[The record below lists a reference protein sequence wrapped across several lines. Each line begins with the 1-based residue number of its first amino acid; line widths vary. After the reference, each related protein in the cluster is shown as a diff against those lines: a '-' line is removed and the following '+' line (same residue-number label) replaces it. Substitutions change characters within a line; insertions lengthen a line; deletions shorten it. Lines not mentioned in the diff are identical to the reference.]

1 MVGVG
6 VGLPGGLA
14 GLTTVIT
21 ALTVSVGLTLTG
33 WLVGLVCGVVLA
45 ACVRLGL
52 GRSGTTTL
60 GPADLVTLVRAT
72 LGCGVAALVA
82 DSFQTQPAVAAI
94 VVVST
99 LALVLDVVDG
109 WVARRTRTSTAFGA
123 RFDGEVDA
131 FLILVLSVYVS
142 RSAGA
147 WVLALGLA
155 RYVFAAAGWA
165 WAWMRRPLPDRYW
178 RKVTAAV
185 QGVVL
190 TVAAAEVVAPR
201 AMTAVLLVALLL
213 LAESFGR
220 DVLWLWRR
228 RRLVSA
234 GERTAPAQVEEP
246 SSLPERV
253 R

>member
-1 MVGVG
+1 MVGIR
-6 VGLPGGLA
+6 VGLTGALA
-14 GLTTVIT
+14 ALTTLIVAIS
-21 ALTVSVGLTLTG
+21 ASVGLTLSG
-33 WLVGLVCGVVLA
+33 WLVGLLCGVVLS
-45 ACVRLGL
+45 ACVGLGL
-52 GRSGTTTL
+52 GRCGSSML

-72 LGCGVAALVA
+72 LACGVAALVA
-82 DSFQTQPAVAAI
+82 DAFLTQPAVAAI
-94 VVVST
+94 VVLST

-142 RSAGA
+142 GSAGA

-155 RYVFAAAGWA
+155 RYLFAVAGWV
-165 WAWMRRPLPDRYW
+165 WAWMRRPLPYRYW

-190 TVAAAEVVAPR
+190 TVAAAEVVAPW

-213 LAESFGR
+213 LTESFGR
-220 DVLWLWRR
+220 DTLWLWNR

-234 GERTAPAQVEEP
+234 GQRAAPARVEEP
-246 SSLPERV
+246 GSIPERV

>member
-1 MVGVG
+1 MVGIG
-6 VGLPGGLA
+6 VGLAGALA
-14 GLTTVIT
+14 
-21 ALTVSVGLTLTG
+21 ALATLLVVLAASVGLTLPG
-33 WLVGLVCGVVLA
+33 WLVGLLCGVVLA

-52 GRSGTTTL
+52 GRSGSTTL

-72 LGCGVAALVA
+72 LACGVAALVA
-82 DSFQTQPAVAAI
+82 DSFLTQPAVAA
-94 VVVST
+94 VVVLST

-147 WVLALGLA
+147 WVLGLGLA
-155 RYVFAAAGWA
+155 RYVFAVAGWT

-178 RKVTAAV
+178 RKVTAAF

-190 TVAAAEVVAPR
+190 TVAAAGVVAPW
-201 AMTAVLLVALLL
+201 AMTAVLLFAVLL

-220 DVLWLWRR
+220 DVLWLWTR

-234 GERTAPAQVEEP
+234 GERTAPGEVEEP
-246 SSLPERV
+246 GSLPARV

>member
-1 MVGVG
+1 MVGIR
-6 VGLPGGLA
+6 VGLTGALA
-14 GLTTVIT
+14 ALTTLIVAI
-21 ALTVSVGLTLTG
+21 AASVGLTVSG
-33 WLVGLVCGVVLA
+33 WLAGMLCGVVLA
-45 ACVRLGL
+45 ACVHLGL
-52 GRSGTTTL
+52 GRTGSTTL
-60 GPADLVTLVRAT
+60 GPADLVTMVRAT
-72 LGCGVAALVA
+72 LACGVAALVA

-94 VVVST
+94 VVLST

-147 WVLALGLA
+147 WVLAIGLA
-155 RYVFAAAGWA
+155 RYVFAVAGWA
-165 WAWMRRPLPDRYW
+165 WPWMRRPLPDRYW

-190 TVAAAEVVAPR
+190 TVAAAEVVAPWVM
-201 AMTAVLLVALLL
+201 AAVLLVALLL

-220 DVLWLWRR
+220 DVLWLWSR

-234 GERTAPAQVEEP
+234 GDRTAPAQVEEP
-246 SSLPERV
+246 GSLPERV

>member
-1 MVGVG
+1 MVGIG
-6 VGLPGGLA
+6 VGLAGALA
-14 GLTTVIT
+14 
-21 ALTVSVGLTLTG
+21 ALATLLVVLAASVGLTLPG
-33 WLVGLVCGVVLA
+33 WLVGLLCGVVLA

-52 GRSGTTTL
+52 GRSGSTTL
-60 GPADLVTLVRAT
+60 GPADLVTLARAT
-72 LGCGVAALVA
+72 LACGVAALVA
-82 DSFQTQPAVAAI
+82 ESFLTQAAVAA
-94 VVVST
+94 VVVLST

-109 WVARRTRTSTAFGA
+109 WVARRTRTATAFGA

-155 RYVFAAAGWA
+155 RYVFAVAGWT

-178 RKVTAAV
+178 RKVTAAF

-190 TVAAAEVVAPR
+190 TVTAAGVVAPW
-201 AMTAVLLVALLL
+201 AMTAVLLFAALL

-220 DVLWLWRR
+220 DVLWLWTR

-234 GERTAPAQVEEP
+234 GERSTPAQVEEP
-246 SSLPERV
+246 GSLPERV

>member
-1 MVGVG
+1 MVGIRV
-6 VGLPGGLA
+6 GLA
-14 GLTTVIT
+14 G
-21 ALTVSVGLTLTG
+21 ALAALATLLVVLAASVGLTLPG
-33 WLVGLVCGVVLA
+33 WLVGLLCGVVLA

-52 GRSGTTTL
+52 GRSGSTTL
-60 GPADLVTLVRAT
+60 GPADLVTLARAT
-72 LGCGVAALVA
+72 LACGVAALVA
-82 DSFQTQPAVAAI
+82 DSFLTQPAVAA
-94 VVVST
+94 VVVLST

-155 RYVFAAAGWA
+155 RYVFAVAGWT

-178 RKVTAAV
+178 RKVTAAF

-190 TVAAAEVVAPR
+190 TVAAADVVAPW
-201 AMTAVLLVALLL
+201 AMTAVLLFAVLL

-220 DVLWLWRR
+220 DVLWLWTR

-234 GERTAPAQVEEP
+234 GERTAPGQVEE
-246 SSLPERV
+246 SGSLPARV

>member
-1 MVGVG
+1 MVGIR
-6 VGLPGGLA
+6 VGLTGALA
-14 GLTTVIT
+14 ALTTLIVAI
-21 ALTVSVGLTLTG
+21 AASVGLTLSG
-33 WLVGLVCGVVLA
+33 WLVGLLCGVVLA
-45 ACVRLGL
+45 AFVRLGL
-52 GRSGTTTL
+52 GRSGTTLL

-72 LGCGVAALVA
+72 LACGVAALVA
-82 DSFQTQPAVAAI
+82 DSFLTQPAVAAI
-94 VVVST
+94 VVLST

-123 RFDGEVDA
+123 RFDGEADA

-155 RYVFAAAGWA
+155 RYLFAVAGWV
-165 WAWMRRPLPDRYW
+165 WAWMRRPLPERYW

-190 TVAAAEVVAPR
+190 TVAAAEVIAPW
-201 AMTAVLLVALLL
+201 AMTAVLVVALLL
-213 LAESFGR
+213 LTESFGR
-220 DVLWLWRR
+220 DTHWLWSR

-234 GERTAPAQVEEP
+234 GQRTAPVQVEE
-246 SSLPERV
+246 SGSIPERV

>member
-1 MVGVG
+1 MVGIR
-6 VGLPGGLA
+6 VGLTGALA
-14 GLTTVIT
+14 ALTTLIV
-21 ALTVSVGLTLTG
+21 ALAVSVGLTLPG
-33 WLVGLVCGVVLA
+33 WLVGLLCGVVLA

-52 GRSGTTTL
+52 GRTGSTML
-60 GPADLVTLVRAT
+60 GPADLVTMVRAT
-72 LGCGVAALVA
+72 LACGVAALVA
-82 DSFQTQPAVAAI
+82 DSFQAQPAVAAI
-94 VVVST
+94 VVCST

-142 RSAGA
+142 QSAGA
-147 WVLALGLA
+147 WVLAPGLA
-155 RYVFAAAGWA
+155 RYVFAVAGSA
-165 WAWMRRPLPDRYW
+165 WAWMRRPLPNRYW

-190 TVAAAEVVAPR
+190 TVAAAEVVAPW

-220 DVLWLWRR
+220 DVLWLWSR

-234 GERTAPAQVEEP
+234 GERAVPARVEERD
-246 SSLPERV
+246 SLAERV

>member
-1 MVGVG
+1 MVGIR
-6 VGLPGGLA
+6 VGLTGALA
-14 GLTTVIT
+14 ALTTLIVAIT
-21 ALTVSVGLTLTG
+21 ASVGLTLSG
-33 WLVGLVCGVVLA
+33 WLVGLLCGVVLA
-45 ACVRLGL
+45 AFVRLGL
-52 GRSGTTTL
+52 GRSGTTLL

-72 LGCGVAALVA
+72 LACGVAALVA
-82 DSFQTQPAVAAI
+82 DSFLTQPAVPAI
-94 VVVST
+94 VVLST

-155 RYVFAAAGWA
+155 RYLFAVAGWV
-165 WAWMRRPLPDRYW
+165 WAWMRRPLPERYW

-190 TVAAAEVVAPR
+190 TVAAAEVIAPW
-201 AMTAVLLVALLL
+201 AMTAVLVVALLL
-213 LAESFGR
+213 LTESFGR
-220 DVLWLWRR
+220 DTLWLWSRR
-228 RRLVSA
+228 LLVSA
-234 GERTAPAQVEEP
+234 GQRTAPVQVEE
-246 SSLPERV
+246 SGSIPERV

>member
-1 MVGVG
+1 MVGIRV
-6 VGLPGGLA
+6 GLA
-14 GLTTVIT
+14 G
-21 ALTVSVGLTLTG
+21 ALAALATLLVVLAASVGLTLPG
-33 WLVGLVCGVVLA
+33 WLVGLLCGVVLA

-52 GRSGTTTL
+52 GRSGSTTL

-72 LGCGVAALVA
+72 LACGVAALVA
-82 DSFQTQPAVAAI
+82 DSFLTQPAVAA
-94 VVVST
+94 VVVLST

-147 WVLALGLA
+147 WVLGLGLA
-155 RYVFAAAGWA
+155 RYVFAVAGWT

-178 RKVTAAV
+178 RKVTAAF

-190 TVAAAEVVAPR
+190 TVAAAGVVAPW
-201 AMTAVLLVALLL
+201 AMTAVLLFAVLL

-220 DVLWLWRR
+220 DVLWLWTR

-234 GERTAPAQVEEP
+234 GERTAPGQVEEP
-246 SSLPERV
+246 GSLPARV

>member
-1 MVGVG
+1 M
-6 VGLPGGLA
+6 
-14 GLTTVIT
+14 
-21 ALTVSVGLTLTG
+21 
-33 WLVGLVCGVVLA
+33 
-45 ACVRLGL
+45 
-52 GRSGTTTL
+52 
-60 GPADLVTLVRAT
+60 
-72 LGCGVAALVA
+72 AALVA
-82 DSFQTQPAVAAI
+82 DSFLTQPAVAAI
-94 VVVST
+94 VVLST

-142 RSAGA
+142 HSAGA
-147 WVLALGLA
+147 WVLAIGLA
-155 RYVFAAAGWA
+155 RYAFAVAGWV
-165 WAWMRRPLPDRYW
+165 WAWMRRPLPYRYW

-190 TVAAAEVVAPR
+190 TVAAAEVVAPW
-201 AMTAVLLVALLL
+201 AMTAALLVALLL

-220 DVLWLWRR
+220 DVLWLWNR

-234 GERTAPAQVEEP
+234 GERTAPARVEEP
-246 SSLPERV
+246 GSMPERV

>member
-1 MVGVG
+1 MVGIRV
-6 VGLPGGLA
+6 GLA
-14 GLTTVIT
+14 G
-21 ALTVSVGLTLTG
+21 ALAALATLLVVLAASVGLTLPG
-33 WLVGLVCGVVLA
+33 WLVGLLCGVVLA

-52 GRSGTTTL
+52 GRSGSTTL
-60 GPADLVTLVRAT
+60 GPADLVTLARAT
-72 LGCGVAALVA
+72 LACGVAALVA
-82 DSFQTQPAVAAI
+82 DSFLTQPAVAA
-94 VVVST
+94 VVVLST

-155 RYVFAAAGWA
+155 RYVFAVAGWT

-178 RKVTAAV
+178 RKVTAAF

-190 TVAAAEVVAPR
+190 TVAAADVVAPW
-201 AMTAVLLVALLL
+201 AMTAVLLFAVLL

-220 DVLWLWRR
+220 DVLWLWTR

-234 GERTAPAQVEEP
+234 GERTAPGQVEEP
-246 SSLPERV
+246 GSLPARV

>member
-1 MVGVG
+1 MVGIG
-6 VGLPGGLA
+6 VGLAGALA
-14 GLTTVIT
+14 
-21 ALTVSVGLTLTG
+21 ALATLLVVLAASVGLTLPG
-33 WLVGLVCGVVLA
+33 WLVGLLCGVVLA

-52 GRSGTTTL
+52 RRSGSTTL

-72 LGCGVAALVA
+72 LACGVAALVA
-82 DSFQTQPAVAAI
+82 DSFLTQPAVAA
-94 VVVST
+94 VVVLST

-147 WVLALGLA
+147 WVLGLGLA
-155 RYVFAAAGWA
+155 RYVFAVAGWT

-178 RKVTAAV
+178 RKVTAAF

-190 TVAAAEVVAPR
+190 TVAAAGVVAPW
-201 AMTAVLLVALLL
+201 AMTAVLLFAVLL

-220 DVLWLWRR
+220 DVLWLWTR

-234 GERTAPAQVEEP
+234 GERTAPGQVEEP
-246 SSLPERV
+246 GSLPARV

>member
-1 MVGVG
+1 MVGIG
-6 VGLPGGLA
+6 VGLPAGLA
-14 GLTTVIT
+14 ALTSVIT
-21 ALTVSVGLTLTG
+21 ALTVGVGLTFLG
-33 WLVGLVCGVVLA
+33 WLVGLACGVVLA

-52 GRSGTTTL
+52 GRSGATTL

-72 LGCGVAALVA
+72 LACGVAALVA
-82 DSFQTQPAVAAI
+82 DSFVTQPAVAAI
-94 VVVST
+94 VVLST

-142 RSAGA
+142 PLAGA
-147 WVLALGLA
+147 WVLAIGLA
-155 RYVFAAAGWA
+155 RYAFAVAGWA
-165 WAWMRRPLPDRYW
+165 WAWMRRPLPYRYW

-190 TVAAAEVVAPR
+190 TVAAADVVAQR
-201 AMTAVLLVALLL
+201 AMTAALLVALLL

-220 DVLWLWRR
+220 DALWLWMRR
-228 RRLVSA
+228 RSGSVV
-234 GERTAPAQVEEP
+234 ERTAPEQAEEP
-246 SSLPERV
+246 DSLPERV